1 MRVWICSRA
10 RLNHARICKTKKRE
24 SSISRFANFFYSKAH
39 LMADVKDIEDTAELG
54 KRIGSC
60 SYYGTRG
67 SLGSAEIVTLPYN
80 LMLMK
85 SAREAL
91 KIEIKG
97 NIVIFDEA
105 HNSMCIL
112 LTI

>member
-1 MRVWICSRA
+1 MKQGKAKSCPF
-10 RLNHARICKTKKRE
+10 LQKEEKGKLD
-24 SSISRFANFFYSKAH
+24 FQAH
-39 LMADVKDIEDTAELG
+39 LMADIKDIEDTAELG

-67 SLGSAEIVTLPYN
+67 SLESAEIITLPYN

-91 KIEIKG
+91 GIDIKN

-105 HNSMCIL
+105 HNSMSNEF
-112 LTI
+112 